1 MRADIEELNA
11 WIEQQLARGPEQY
24 GEPVKLSRAMK
35 DNDLVS
41 IVDVIHILSG
51 GANKRKRC
59 QNEWSKLEGGLGQ
72 YYTRHSLG
80 HGKLSCVTTLEGFV
94 DDILPHLP
102 AGLVS
107 AEAPVGYSVFKKA
120 TKVDKG
126 KGKAVILEES
136 FRTRRDNSVP
146 SVLGAIDEIVSSEE
160 RSPPGPSCLPYQGL
174 VQQSDP
180 DLLEALSFNGAT
192 IRRTPDGSF
201 SVYDVIDAIS
211 DTTNARKTWADI
223 QLKEPT
229 IVTKS
234 YADNGKLTPVADIR
248 NIFRILNFV
257 PGRKAAAFRAQK
269 SDSFLRVLG
278 ADQRLID
285 ELVSRRQAMDQDA
298 SHPHHVFDQAVQQIA
313 AERTPQIIYPTLQ
326 IKPAIGNTM
335 VDSAQSHWYAGQPGT
350 NCGIDARA
358 LADPNRPFAIVKAGV
373 SLGVNNRSAQHARSY
388 QGFEVLDRIACP
400 ADSPAEMLIK
410 RFLKEKGFLLNAH
423 VDGKE
428 SKETETF
435 LVHNQEEYD
444 SILMEVSDLIRHCSA
459 SQETEALKI
468 ERVRAEQERERSR
481 GKEAEA
487 NMKAQEA
494 RSQEAQLNLK
504 KYELASRHCPDI
516 LRELLLK

>member
-11 WIEQQLARGPEQY
+11 WIEQQLARGAEQY

-35 DNDLVS
+35 DTNLVS

-107 AEAPVGYSVFKKA
+107 VEAPVGYSAFKKA
-120 TKVDKG
+120 VVSKIDKG
-126 KGKAVILEES
+126 KGKAVAEDTILVET
-136 FRTRRDNSVP
+136 FPV
-146 SVLGAIDEIVSSEE
+146 GASGSGDGVY
-160 RSPPGPSCLPYQGL
+160 GP
-174 VQQSDP
+174 
-180 DLLEALSFNGAT
+180 SFNGAK
-192 IRRTPDGSF
+192 IRQTPDGKYSII
-201 SVYDVIDAIS
+201 DVIGAVGDS
-211 DTTNARKTWADI
+211 ESPKKTWA
-223 QLKEPT
+223 E
-229 IVTKS
+229 IVKKNPEVVKD
-234 YADNGKLTPVADIR
+234 YHHFEGQGQKMTPVADIR
-248 NIFRILNFV
+248 GIFRILDYI

-313 AERTPQIIYPTLQ
+313 TESSTPQIVYPTLQ
-326 IKPAIGNTM
+326 IKSAIGNTM

-350 NCGIDARA
+350 NCGIDSRS
-358 LADPNRPFAIVKAGV
+358 LADPARPFAIVKAGV
-373 SLGVNNRSAQHARSY
+373 SLGVNNRSAQHRASY
-388 QGFEVLDRIACP
+388 QGFEVLDRIPCP
-400 ADSPAEMLIK
+400 ADSPAETLIK
-410 RFLKEKGFLLNAH
+410 RFLKERGSLLNAH

-435 LVHNQEEYD
+435 LVHNQEEYN

-468 ERVRAEQERERSR
+468 ERAKAEQERERAR
-481 GKEAEA
+481 GKEADA